1 MGHEYLIKNGRT
13 KEECYLKS
21 IGTEK
26 IRDVLLEYAYGQ
38 SLGEKKTKSRKREWI
53 REEEK
58 PKGQSVATWT
68 EDETQAMYFGSVIEA
83 QRVIDRW
90 PVLKMA
96 KATIISA

>member
-1 MGHEYLIKNGRT
+1 MLSEKHRDGKDPGCAAGIRIRAEPGR
-13 KEECYLKS
+13 
-21 IGTEK
+21 
-26 IRDVLLEYAYGQ
+26 
-38 SLGEKKTKSRKREWI
+38 KKTKSRKREWI